1 MQLRLRHHVR
11 QVDKMGFS
19 GCECHI
25 SGVRRIGKMSMDD
38 LLYSVKVMESAEI
51 RQRFLDFFESKGHTV
66 VPSAPMVI
74 KDDPTLMFTNAGMN
88 QFKDIILGN
97 ASPKYRRVADSQK
110 CLRVSGKHNDL
121 EEVGHDTYHHTMF
134 EMLGNWSFGD
144 YFKENAIAYAWE
156 FLTEVVKLDPERL
169 YATVFG
175 GSGEDGLEEDAEARM
190 IWTRYLPQ
198 ERILYGNKKDNF
210 WEMGD
215 MGPCGPCSEIHID
228 LRSEEERRLK
238 PGVELV
244 NKDNPL
250 VIEIWN
256 LVFMQ
261 YNRKADGSLE
271 NLPNHHVDTGMGFER
286 LCMAVQGKTSNY
298 DTDVFTPIIGEISR
312 LSGVKYGASAES
324 DVAIRVVADHL
335 RTVSFSITDGQLP
348 SNVKAGYV
356 IRRILRRAVRYAYT
370 YLGRKEAFMFRL
382 VPVLVKVM
390 GKHYPE
396 LASQQ
401 KLIEKVIQ
409 EEENAFL
416 RTLEKGIRLLDRIIE
431 KTKAEDFLTI
441 PGNVA
446 FELYDTYGF
455 PLDLT
460 ELILRENG
468 LVVNRREFKA
478 EMEAQKARSRSAASV
493 DTDDWIELDNDSEQE
508 FVGYDYTEVD
518 VMITR
523 YRRVSTKNRTLYHLV
538 FNITPFYGESGGQV
552 GDSGV
557 LIGKNETVEILDT
570 KKENGLTIHV
580 VEKLP
585 EDVTQ
590 VFQAKVDEHRRVL
603 TANNH
608 TATHL
613 LDYAL
618 RKVLGNHVEQKGS
631 YVSDEHLRFDFSH
644 FKKVTDD
651 ELAEV
656 AAIVNRL
663 VRRNIPLEEFRSI
676 PIAKARDMG
685 ALAVFGEKYGD
696 LVRVIKYGDSM
707 ELCGGTHVAATGQI
721 GFFKILSESSVSA
734 GVRRI
739 EAITADKAE
748 EFINTSFGLI
758 REMERMFKS
767 NKNVMEC
774 VRAII
779 DENESL
785 KKETEKFARESLRL
799 VKERLKNKR
808 MVYGDISII
817 VENLLIPAAQVKDVA
832 FQLKGE
838 MKRVIFIAGG
848 VTEGKPHLTIMVSN
862 ELVDEFGI
870 HAGQIIK
877 EAAREIQGGG
887 GGQPFFATAG
897 GSNPDGVEKA
907 LKTAEKMIMHKIQ
920 ID

>member
-1 MQLRLRHHVR
+1 M
-11 QVDKMGFS
+11 K
-19 GCECHI
+19 
-25 SGVRRIGKMSMDD
+25 
-38 LLYSVKVMESAEI
+38 SAEI
-51 RQRFLDFFESKGHTV
+51 RQKFLDYFESKGHTI
-66 VPSAPMVI
+66 VPSAPMVV

-97 ASPKYRRVADSQK
+97 ISPKSRRVADSQK

-156 FLTEVVKLDPERL
+156 FLTEVMKLDKNRL
-169 YATVFG
+169 YATVFE
-175 GSGEDGLEEDAEARM
+175 GSKDDGLDEDIEAKK
-190 IWTRYLPQ
+190 IWMNYLP
-198 ERILYGNKKDNF
+198 EDRILLGNKKDNF

-228 LRSEEERRLK
+228 LRPDAERELK
-238 PGVELV
+238 SGRELV

-298 DTDVFTPIIGEISR
+298 DTDVFTPIIDEIAR
-312 LSGVKYGASAES
+312 LSGVKYGETQES
-324 DVAIRVVADHL
+324 DVAMRVIADHL
-335 RTVSFSITDGQLP
+335 RTISFSITDGQLP

-370 YLGRKEAFMFRL
+370 YLNQKDAFMYRL
-382 VPVLVKVM
+382 VPVLLEVM

-396 LASQQ
+396 LVSQQ
-401 KLIEKVIQ
+401 ELIEKVIR

-416 RTLEKGIRLLDRIIE
+416 RTLDKGIKLLDRIVA
-431 KTKAEDFLTI
+431 KTKAENFVTI

-460 ELILRENG
+460 ELILREQN
-468 LVVNRREFKA
+468 LVVNRREFQA

-493 DTDDWIELDNDSEQE
+493 DTDDWIELLNDDEQE
-508 FVGYDYTEVD
+508 FVGYDYLEVE
-518 VMITR
+518 VKIAR
-523 YRRVSTKNRTLYHLV
+523 YRKVVTKNKTMYHLV
-538 FNITPFYGESGGQV
+538 FNITPFYGEGGGQV
-552 GDSGV
+552 GDRGV
-557 LIGKNETVEILDT
+557 LIGENETVAIVDT
-570 KKENGLTIHV
+570 KKENGLTIHI

-590 VFQAKVDEHRRVL
+590 TFVAKVDEKKRVL

-618 RKVLGNHVEQKGS
+618 RKVLGRHVEQKGS

-644 FKKVTDD
+644 FQKVTDE

-656 AAIVNRL
+656 ATIVNQLIRK
-663 VRRNIPLEEFRSI
+663 NISLQEFRSI
-676 PIAKARDMG
+676 PIAKAQEMG
-685 ALAVFGEKYGD
+685 AIAIFGEKYGD
-696 LVRVIKYGDSM
+696 LVRVIKYGESI

-748 EFINTSFGLI
+748 EFINNTYTSI
-758 REMERMFKS
+758 REIEKLFKN
-767 NKNVMEC
+767 NKNLLES
-774 VRAII
+774 VRLLVE
-779 DENESL
+779 ENEGL
-785 KKETEKFARESLRL
+785 KKETEKFAKESLRL
-799 VKERLKNKR
+799 MKERLKNQKQ
-808 MVYGDISII
+808 VYNDVNVI
-817 VENLLIPAAQVKDVA
+817 VAQLAIPAPQVKDIA

-838 MKRVIFIAGG
+838 FDKVVFVAGG
-848 VTEGKPHLTIMVSN
+848 VVGGKPSLTVMISN
-862 ELVDEFGI
+862 SLAEELGL
-870 HAGQIIK
+870 HAGQIVK
-877 EAAREIQGGG
+877 EAAQEIKGGG
-887 GGQPFFATAG
+887 GGQAFFATAG
-897 GSNPDGVEKA
+897 GSDPDGIERAIEKA
-907 LKTAEKMIMHKIQ
+907 KKLIMHKLNV
-920 ID
+920 D